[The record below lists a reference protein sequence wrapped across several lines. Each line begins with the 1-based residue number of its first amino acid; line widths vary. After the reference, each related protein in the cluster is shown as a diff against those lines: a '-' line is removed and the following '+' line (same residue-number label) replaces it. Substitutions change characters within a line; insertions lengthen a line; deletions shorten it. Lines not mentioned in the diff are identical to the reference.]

1 MDNLPSV
8 FSERKDG
15 LYTITIH
22 NPLKNNALT
31 PSILKS
37 LFDEFEY
44 LKKQDDILVVIIRGS
59 GQKSFSS
66 GFDIE
71 MLPELAVEMAGPDPD
86 NNVFQRA
93 VDSLDKLPQITI
105 AMINGIAF
113 GGGCE
118 IAASCD
124 IRIASQNAMFA
135 MTASKMGVLYSP
147 SGIKKFIDLIGL
159 SHTNELFYT
168 ALPIDAQRA
177 LNMGLVNYVVPQDEI
192 ESFTYRIAYEILK
205 RAPLVIKGTK
215 RIISILRKY
224 PSLSPEQLDEINNL
238 RRLCI
243 NSMDFK
249 EAQKAFVEK
258 REPRFEGR

>member
-1 MDNLPSV
+1 MEGSQILR
-8 FSERKDG
+8 ERRG
-15 LYTITIH
+15 GIYSITIC
-22 NPLKNNALT
+22 NPSKNNALT

-37 LFDEFEY
+37 LHDEFDYIKE
-44 LKKQDDILVVIIRGS
+44 QEDILVVIIRGF
-59 GQKSFSS
+59 GQKAFCS

-71 MLPELAVEMAGPDPD
+71 MLPQLAAEMTGPDPD

-93 VDSLDKLPQITI
+93 INCLDKLPQVTI

-124 IRIASQNAMFA
+124 IRIASENATFA

-168 ALPIDAQRA
+168 ALPIDAKRA
-177 LNMGLVNYVVPQDEI
+177 LNIGLVNYVVPPDQL
-192 ESFTYRIAYEILK
+192 ESFTYKTAEEILK
-205 RAPLVIKGTK
+205 RAPLVIRGTK
-215 RIISILRKY
+215 RIISILKEN
-224 PSLSPEQLDEINNL
+224 PVLSRHHLDEINNL

-243 NSMDFK
+243 SSMDFK
-249 EAQKAFVEK
+249 EAQRAFIEK
-258 REPRFEGR
+258 REPIFTGR

>member
-1 MDNLPSV
+1 MESTPAV
-8 FSERKDG
+8 IKERSEG
-15 LYTITIH
+15 IYTITIH
-22 NPLKNNALT
+22 NPSKNNALT

-37 LFDEFEY
+37 LHDEFDY

-59 GQKSFSS
+59 GEKAFSS

-71 MLPELAVEMAGPDPD
+71 MLPELALEMGGPDPD
-86 NNVFQRA
+86 NNVFQRTIDA
-93 VDSLDKLPQITI
+93 LDKLPQITV

-124 IRIASQNAMFA
+124 LRIASENAMFA

-159 SHTNELFYT
+159 SHTKELFYT
-168 ALPIDAQRA
+168 ALPIDAKKA
-177 LNMGLVNYVVPQDEI
+177 LNIGLVNYVTSPDEL
-192 ESFTYRIAYEILK
+192 ESFTYRIAREILK

-215 RIISILRKY
+215 RIISLLVENAG
-224 PSLSPEQLDEINNL
+224 LSIEHLDEINNL

-249 EAQKAFVEK
+249 EAQKAFIEK
-258 REPRFEGR
+258 REPIFKGI